1 MGEVVQFPRKPLAA
15 ARPHVQAGATANG
28 MLDLYD
34 HGSGAIGIEGCVPW
48 PVFFAMTD
56 ASGTD
61 LGFICGDDSRVLF
74 DAAVSPDVIARGL
87 APAKAAGVVICCE

>member
-15 ARPHVQAGATANG
+15 ARPHIQAGATANG

-34 HGSGAIGIEGCVPW
+34 HGSGAIGIDGCVPR
-48 PVFFAMTD
+48 PVFLAMID

-61 LGFICGDDSRVLF
+61 LGFIYADESRVLF
-74 DAAVSPDVIARGL
+74 DAAISPDVIARGL
-87 APAKAAGVVICCE
+87 APAKAAGVVIRCE